1 MCFRLSLLLAI
12 IGVTHLPTT
21 VLAQR
26 TSIGFGAGVSRIEPK
41 ASLVGPGEAR
51 ASIAARAGIGGSRV
65 MLVLEWQRHGL
76 GDEQPLAS
84 DYQNGITTR
93 VPQILR
99 TEFLLLGA
107 QVYLARG
114 FYVRPSAGVA
124 SNAFAVYNVPDGID
138 AQSAEVSSEGA
149 LTAGLSAGYHLRLHR
164 HFSLAIEASVLGSPG
179 EDSGEGRTVY
189 GIQVTPLLEF

>member
-1 MCFRLSLLLAI
+1 MRFQLSLFLAI
-12 IGVTHLPTT
+12 IGVAHVPTT
-21 VLAQR
+21 VLAQK
-26 TSIGFGAGVSRIEPK
+26 TFIGFGAGVSRIEPK
-41 ASLVGPGEAR
+41 ASPAGPGEGR

-65 MLVLEWQRHGL
+65 MLVVDWQRHGL

-84 DYQNGITTR
+84 DYRNGITTR
-93 VPQILR
+93 VPQVLR

-114 FYVRPSAGVA
+114 FYVRPSVGVG
-124 SNAFAVYNVPDGID
+124 SNAFAVYDVPNGVN
-138 AQSAEVSSEGA
+138 AESAEVSTEGA
-149 LTAGLSAGYHLRLHR
+149 LSAGLSAGYPLKLHR

-179 EDSGEGRTVY
+179 EDSSEGRTVF